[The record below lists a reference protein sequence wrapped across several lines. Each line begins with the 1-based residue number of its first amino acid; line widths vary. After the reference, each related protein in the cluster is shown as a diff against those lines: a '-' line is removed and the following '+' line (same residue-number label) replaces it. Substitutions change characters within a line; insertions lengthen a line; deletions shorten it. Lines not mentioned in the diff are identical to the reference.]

1 MILVCGQK
9 LNDKNAIIL
18 SMLETEEIDIKK
30 VDLTQSGYD
39 GQIGI
44 LAAVEIYGEKGK
56 VAVSLGG

>member
-39 GQIGI
+39 G
-44 LAAVEIYGEKGK
+44 
-56 VAVSLGG
+56 